1 MADLPRI
8 EDVLRAQTE
17 ANDLM
22 LASVFR
28 RTIRCAGCG
37 IVKETRELNGMAAGH
52 ELRDEGW
59 VATRP
64 GADRPE
70 ALCPECSLF

>member
-1 MADLPRI
+1 MADLPDLK
-8 EDVLRAQTE
+8 EVLRAQTE
-17 ANDLM
+17 ANNLM

-37 IVKETRELNGMAAGH
+37 TVKETRELNGMAAGH

-59 VATRP
+59 TTNREDPPSAF
-64 GADRPE
+64 
-70 ALCPECSLF
+70 CPECSLF

>member
-1 MADLPRI
+1 MADLPDMK
-8 EDVLRAQTE
+8 EVLRAQTE
-17 ANDLM
+17 ANALM
-22 LASVFR
+22 LASDLR

-37 IVKETRELNGMAAGH
+37 TVKETRELNGMAAGH

-59 VATRP
+59 VTARR
-64 GADRPE
+64 GSDRPE

>member
-1 MADLPRI
+1 MAELPDL
-8 EDVLRAQTE
+8 EEVLRAQTE

-28 RTIRCAGCG
+28 RTVRCASCG
-37 IVKETRELNGMAAGH
+37 TVKETREINGMAAGH

-59 VATRP
+59 TTTRE
-64 GADRPE
+64 GRPS

>member
-1 MADLPRI
+1 MAELPRI

-17 ANDLM
+17 ANALM
-22 LASVFR
+22 LASDLR

-37 IVKETRELNGMAAGH
+37 TVKETRELNGMAAGH

-59 VATRP
+59 TTRRGP
-64 GADRPE
+64 DRPE
-70 ALCPECSLF
+70 AVCPGCSLF

>member
-1 MADLPRI
+1 MAELPELEEI
-8 EDVLRAQTE
+8 LRAQTE

-37 IVKETRELNGMAAGH
+37 IVKETREINGMAAGH

-59 VATRP
+59 TTRRGP
-64 GADRPE
+64 DRPE
-70 ALCPECSLF
+70 AVCPGCSLF